1 MKKGLSYSE
10 TKHMNELDLTLF
22 FECINAIEDYAKPRK
37 TKRVKNINVI
47 PEDEEMYEADYNLM

>member
-1 MKKGLSYSE
+1 
-10 TKHMNELDLTLF
+10 MNELDLTLF

-47 PEDEEMYEADYNLM
+47 PEDEEMYESDYNLM